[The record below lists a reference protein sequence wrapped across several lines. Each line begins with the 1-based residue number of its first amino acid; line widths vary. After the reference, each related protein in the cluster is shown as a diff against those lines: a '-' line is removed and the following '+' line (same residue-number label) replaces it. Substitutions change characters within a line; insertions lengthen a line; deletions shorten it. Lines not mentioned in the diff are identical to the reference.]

1 MQDRRVEV
9 RQAVGRWGRAGQEIL
24 VRVVDEVEGTVAGEQ
39 ERVAR
44 AGRVRQF
51 LQGLGQREFE
61 AADAE
66 AAVQGGHGV
75 ADRQVVEEAVDG
87 ADAEGVAGRSTRRTR
102 PGPGW
107 GRGVPPGRT
116 ARGDRPRAPDP
127 TGDTGLWAPPGRRDP
142 GARRAGGLLAIGAK
156 ELSLGQVWHGLFE
169 DSGTYGDVVVAERLS
184 RTVLGLLAGAALG
197 LAGAVLQALTRN
209 PLADP
214 GLLGINAGAS
224 AAVVTAVT
232 FLGITSLSGYVWF
245 AFFGAAAV
253 GALVWFLGGSRGA
266 TPVRLALAGTAISA
280 ALYGYLQAVMI
291 MDDAALGKMRVL
303 DGRFAVRGERIDHP
317 QVLPSPAGRH
327 GPGAGPVPAA
337 QRHGHGRRHRQGARR
352 QPEPDAGAVHAGR
365 DRAVRGGDRGL
376 RADRVRRADG
386 SARRAVL
393 HRARPALDP
402 AVRGDPVARAAARRR
417 RHRPDRGP
425 ALAELQVGIITAIL
439 GGPVFIYLVRRR
451 RTAQL

>member
-1 MQDRRVEV
+1 MLVDSPPEQRAETAPAPPTRRAI
-9 RQAVGRWGRAGQEIL
+9 RAFGLLLAVVIL
-24 VRVVDEVEGTVAGEQ
+24 VLVAL
-39 ERVAR
+39 A
-44 AGRVRQF
+44 
-51 LQGLGQREFE
+51 
-61 AADAE
+61 
-66 AAVQGGHGV
+66 
-75 ADRQVVEEAVDG
+75 
-87 ADAEGVAGRSTRRTR
+87 SI
-102 PGPGW
+102 
-107 GRGVPPGRT
+107 
-116 ARGDRPRAPDP
+116 
-127 TGDTGLWAPPGRRDP
+127 
-142 GARRAGGLLAIGAK
+142 AIGAK

-232 FLGITSLSGYVWF
+232 YLGVTSLSGYVWF

-291 MDDAALGKMRVL
+291 TDGAALGKMRFWTVGSL
-303 DGRFAVRGERIDHP
+303 SAANDSIIR
-317 QVLPSPAGRH
+317 QVLPFLLAGVVLALALSRPLNAMAMGDDTAKALGANLNRTRALSMLAATVLCGAATAAC
-327 GPGAGPVPAA
+327 GPIVFVGLMVP
-337 QRHGHGRRHRQGARR
+337 H
-352 QPEPDAGAVHAGR
+352 
-365 DRAVRGGDRGL
+365 AVRSFTGPDL
-376 RADRVRRADG
+376 RWILPYAAILSPVLLLGADVIGRMV
-386 SARRAVL
+386 
-393 HRARPALDP
+393 ARP
-402 AVRGDPVARAAARRR
+402 
-417 RHRPDRGP
+417 
-425 ALAELQVGIITAIL
+425 AELQVGIVTAIL